1 VLAYIFGSRVRLLRG
16 KYLLEKRLPNSW
28 AGVASS
34 LTVTCRNRELRAE
47 AAHVTVS
54 EGFVIGVRRLMTS
67 QGALLLVCVD

>member
-1 VLAYIFGSRVRLLRG
+1 MLVYIFGSRVRLLCG

-34 LTVTCRNRELRAE
+34 LAVTCRNCELRAE